1 MDVARQS
8 RTHEEVLSAEMQAKE
23 EMRLALERSNLETRQ
38 RQDSL
43 IIQVSSWFSFKK
55 NVSLLNMY
63 T

>member
-43 IIQVSSWFSFKK
+43 IIQVSSLCSCNTF
-55 NVSLLNMY
+55 LD
-63 T
+63 

>member
-43 IIQVSSWFSFKK
+43 IIQVSSWFSCNPF
-55 NVSLLNMY
+55 LD
-63 T
+63 